1 MPDEFER
8 VIGLADTY
16 GTRATVR
23 CYIDEDGPSLS
34 VALEAG
40 LCGGRGYPTPEAAR
54 QLAAALLD
62 AADRYEQAGA
72 TDA

>member
-1 MPDEFER
+1 MSDFER
-8 VIGLADTY
+8 VVGLADTY

-23 CYIDEDGPSLS
+23 FYEDDEGPSMQLS
-34 VALEAG
+34 VEAG

-62 AADRYEQAGA
+62 AADRFEQTEAA
-72 TDA
+72 